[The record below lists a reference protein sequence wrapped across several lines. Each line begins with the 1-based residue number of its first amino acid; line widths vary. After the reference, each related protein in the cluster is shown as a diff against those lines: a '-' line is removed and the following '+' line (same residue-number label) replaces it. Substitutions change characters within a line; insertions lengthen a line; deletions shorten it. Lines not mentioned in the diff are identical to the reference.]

1 MRLFIRHPAEIP
13 IQVSQSGR
21 YIHTPARARNLSLGG
36 LTFNS
41 HSESKPGS
49 IVNVEIPFV
58 SPVFKTEARV
68 VWCKEGDG
76 AYELGVVFLNPED
89 AFRARM
95 VEQVCH
101 IEHYRTEVK
110 LTEGRELGTEE
121 AAKEWI
127 SLFASQFPHL
137 DAKES

>member
-13 IQVSQSGR
+13 IQVSQSDHR
-21 YIHTPARARNLSLGG
+21 TRTHARARNLSLGG

-41 HSESKPGS
+41 RSESQPGS

-58 SPVFKTEARV
+58 SPVFKTQARV
-68 VWCKEGDG
+68 VWCKASNG
-76 AYELGVVFLNPED
+76 AFELGVEFLNAED

-101 IEHYRTEVK
+101 IEHYRAEVK
-110 LTEGRELGTEE
+110 LSEGRELGFEE

-127 SLFASQFPHL
+127 NMHASQFPHH
-137 DAKES
+137 ATKQP